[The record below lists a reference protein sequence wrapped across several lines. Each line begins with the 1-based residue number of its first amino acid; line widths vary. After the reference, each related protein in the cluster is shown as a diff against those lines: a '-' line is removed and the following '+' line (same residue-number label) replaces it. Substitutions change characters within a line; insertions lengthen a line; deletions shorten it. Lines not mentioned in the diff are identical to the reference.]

1 MLSIHFQYANAIY
14 NLMSTGVLLPSCHSA
29 WQVNVQYI
37 VNFERKMSEFIAMYF
52 CNSLNSVNKPE
63 EYHDPFDEGFA

>member
-14 NLMSTGVLLPSCHSA
+14 KECCCHPVTVLDKLTCS
-29 WQVNVQYI
+29 NI

-52 CNSLNSVNKPE
+52 CNSLNSVYKPE